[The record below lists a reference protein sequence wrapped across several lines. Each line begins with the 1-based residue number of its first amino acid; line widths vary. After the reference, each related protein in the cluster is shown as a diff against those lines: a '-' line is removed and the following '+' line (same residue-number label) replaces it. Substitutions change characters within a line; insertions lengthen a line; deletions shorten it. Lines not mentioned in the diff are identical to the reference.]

1 PLPSFP
7 TRRSSD
13 LIPHR
18 IVNAIRDGHAFGVA
32 AEVVIHDQLRL
43 PLPASPGALE
53 ISNHFLFFRIDADDG
68 VPLRQKLFSLTL
80 DVAKLLMAHPSGRQ
94 VLVPRFELL

>member
-1 PLPSFP
+1 
-7 TRRSSD
+7 

-80 DVAKLLMAHPSGRQ
+80 DVAKLLIAHPSGRR
-94 VLVPRFELL
+94 VLVS